1 VTDPYI
7 PTYKNGFVIGDKK
20 KEKKKKQCFYYYGKI
35 DFVEI
40 C

>member
-20 KEKKKKQCFYYYGKI
+20 KRKEKKAMFLLLWKNRLC
-35 DFVEI
+35 
-40 C
+40 